1 MRKYEV
7 FLWITVNCIVKQNI
21 LRNKVKFKINDT
33 SMNDYNYNKLQ
44 QITAIFE
51 SSRTPNLLNKSRNN
65 S

>member
-1 MRKYEV
+1 MRTLEV

-21 LRNKVKFKINDT
+21 VRNKVKFKINHT

-51 SSRTPNLLNKSRNN
+51 SGWTPNLLNKSRNN

>member
-1 MRKYEV
+1 MRKFEV

-21 LRNKVKFKINDT
+21 VRNKVKFKINHT

-51 SSRTPNLLNKSRNN
+51 SG
-65 S
+65 